1 MRLLTFHVLLTSHV
15 ATAAA
20 ETICVLMEQP
30 AQRSVSPQVFGTTVH
45 VLWCLLE
52 IQIPVVFVEIQQRR
66 SCQDYKAAKF
76 TTSGLYTVIDDRN
89 QTSQVFCDFDSEPGF
104 AWNLIESFNLS
115 NKHLFQVIFLR
126 F

>member
-76 TTSGLYTVIDDRN
+76 TTSGH
-89 QTSQVFCDFDSEPGF
+89 QV
-104 AWNLIESFNLS
+104 
-115 NKHLFQVIFLR
+115 HR
-126 F
+126 H